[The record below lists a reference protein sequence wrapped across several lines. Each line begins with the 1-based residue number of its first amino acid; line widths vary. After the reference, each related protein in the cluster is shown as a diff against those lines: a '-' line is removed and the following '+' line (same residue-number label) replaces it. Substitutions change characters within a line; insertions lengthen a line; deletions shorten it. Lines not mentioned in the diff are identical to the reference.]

1 MKYEMSFHPGEM
13 VKFEVDLPEKD
24 ERVVFIC
31 KKIYIAPE
39 KSFFQKYGSYFIIGL
54 SLIVQVFI
62 FVIFMIISLL

>member
-1 MKYEMSFHPGEM
+1 MKYEISFHPGEM

-24 ERVVFIC
+24 ERIVFIG
-31 KKIYIAPE
+31 KKIYIPPE
-39 KSFFQKYGSYFIIGL
+39 RSFFQKYGSFFIIGL